1 MKKIEAI
8 IRPER
13 LEQVKKA
20 LEENGFVAMTIIEVL
35 GRGEQKGIKLQY
47 RGGTMEVD
55 LLPKLKLEMFV
66 RDEDVDKVMKIICD
80 SARTGKF
87 GDGRIFVSPVE
98 KSGKVRTGE
107 VDFDET
113 DSQQDLSVG
122 KAQRPTASL
131 PESKA

>member
-1 MKKIEAI
+1 MKKIEAV

-13 LEQVKKA
+13 LEPVKKA
-20 LEENGFVAMTIIEVL
+20 LEEKGFVAMTLTEVL

-66 RDEDVDKVMKIICD
+66 KDSDVNAVMKTICD

-98 KSGKVRTGE
+98 RSGKVRTGE
-107 VDFDET
+107 IDLDDE
-113 DSQQDLSVG
+113 DRDEEKPARKPGSG
-122 KAQRPTASL
+122 
-131 PESKA
+131 SK

>member
-20 LEENGFVAMTIIEVL
+20 LEEKGFVAMTIIDVL

-55 LLPKLKLEMFV
+55 LLPKLKLEIFV
-66 RDEDVDKVMKIICD
+66 HDADAKSVIKTICD
-80 SARTGKF
+80 AGRTGKF

-98 KSGKVRTGE
+98 ISGKVRTGE
-107 VDFDET
+107 IDY
-113 DSQQDLSVG
+113 DS
-122 KAQRPTASL
+122 T
-131 PESKA
+131 ESEKK

>member
-20 LEENGFVAMTIIEVL
+20 LEEKGVVAMTVIEVL

-47 RGGTMEVD
+47 RGGTMDVD
-55 LLPKLKLEMFV
+55 LLPKLKIEIYV
-66 RDEDVDKVMKIICD
+66 EDGEVDCVMKTICNA
-80 SARTGKF
+80 ARTGKF
-87 GDGRIFVSPVE
+87 GDGRIFVSSVE

-107 VDFDET
+107 VFT
-113 DSQQDLSVG
+113 
-122 KAQRPTASL
+122 
-131 PESKA
+131 